1 MKTFFSCILYFP
13 VRHDIRYGNHDKGA
27 IFLTDELYMQR
38 ALRLARKG
46 ETTVSPN
53 PMVGAVIV
61 KENRIIGEGYHKKFG
76 GNHAEID
83 AIFHASESI
92 EGSTIY
98 VTLEPCAHYGK
109 TPPCTD
115 RLIAEKPA
123 RVVVA
128 TLDPNPLVSG
138 RGIDILTRYGIK
150 TTVGVLE
157 GPCKELNERF
167 FKFMQTGI
175 PFVTLKFAQTLD
187 GRIATASGHSQW
199 ISSLSSRR
207 LAHRLRSIHDAVL
220 VGVRTVMA
228 DDPELTVRLT
238 RGKNPVRIIVDS
250 HLRIPLHSNVLKHQG
265 TSKTIIATTK
275 GTDTE
280 KRTLLMDMGI
290 DVLLIAEDSHQQID
304 LKRLLAEL
312 GKKGLSSVLVEG
324 GATIITSVLRDH
336 LADRFVVFI
345 APKIAGQGIEAVGN
359 LGIERMDEALKC
371 SYQKIL
377 RKGGDLIIDGFIE
390 KVGK

>member
-1 MKTFFSCILYFP
+1 
-13 VRHDIRYGNHDKGA
+13 
-27 IFLTDELYMQR
+27 MQR

-83 AIFHASESI
+83 AILHASESI

-115 RLIAEKPA
+115 RLIAAKPA

-128 TLDPNPLVSG
+128 TLDPNPLISG
-138 RGIDILTRYGIK
+138 RGIDILKRHGIK
-150 TTVGVLE
+150 TTVGILE
-157 GPCKELNERF
+157 GPCKKLNERF

-199 ISSLSSRR
+199 ISSLPSRR
-207 LAHRLRSIHDAVL
+207 LAHRLRSTHDAVL
-220 VGVRTVMA
+220 VGVGTVMA

-250 HLRIPLHSNVLKHQG
+250 HLRIPLHSNILKHQG
-265 TSKTIIATTK
+265 AAKTIIATTR
-275 GTDTE
+275 GADIE
-280 KRTLLMDMGI
+280 KRTFLMDMGI
-290 DVLLIAEDSHQQID
+290 DVLLIAEDSHHQID

-324 GATIITSVLRDH
+324 GATVITSVLRDH

-359 LGIERMDEALKC
+359 LGIERMDEALKF